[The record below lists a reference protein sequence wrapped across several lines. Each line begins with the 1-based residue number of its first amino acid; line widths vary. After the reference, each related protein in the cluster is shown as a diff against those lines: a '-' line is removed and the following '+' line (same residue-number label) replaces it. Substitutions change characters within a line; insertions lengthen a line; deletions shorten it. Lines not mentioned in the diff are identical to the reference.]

1 MIYIFQEK
9 KTIRAKLFLS
19 KMVLGN
25 VLKLTATQL
34 LWQKVK
40 QRLDINTIIN
50 GTKYI
55 YMKSIDKFDV
65 HVIVK

>member
-1 MIYIFQEK
+1 MIYIFQGK

-34 LWQKVK
+34 LWQKGSETASGHK
-40 QRLDINTIIN
+40 HN
-50 GTKYI
+50 
-55 YMKSIDKFDV
+55 
-65 HVIVK
+65 H